1 MGILDKILVIIAA
14 INLTASIIGID
25 RTRKSLVKAKSFS
38 WNNRLESYFIFSYR
52 IKLRFYQ
59 LIILYEFFNNN
70 KFILNYKS
78 NQYKNLLF
86 YFFI

>member
-38 WNNRLESYFIFSYR
+38 
-52 IKLRFYQ
+52 
-59 LIILYEFFNNN
+59 
-70 KFILNYKS
+70 
-78 NQYKNLLF
+78 
-86 YFFI
+86 